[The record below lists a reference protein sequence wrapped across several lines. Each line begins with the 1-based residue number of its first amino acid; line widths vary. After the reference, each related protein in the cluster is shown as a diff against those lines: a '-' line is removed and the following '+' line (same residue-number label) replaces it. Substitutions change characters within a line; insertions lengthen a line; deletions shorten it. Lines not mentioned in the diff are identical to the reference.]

1 MVSRFHSRAMIWVDA
16 CNSGPLQ
23 CRLFDFVGSLRL
35 LVCFGDRKAN
45 LIIDCV
51 AVSVVRFGLSVE
63 H

>member
-1 MVSRFHSRAMIWVDA
+1 MQQRPIAME
-16 CNSGPLQ
+16 